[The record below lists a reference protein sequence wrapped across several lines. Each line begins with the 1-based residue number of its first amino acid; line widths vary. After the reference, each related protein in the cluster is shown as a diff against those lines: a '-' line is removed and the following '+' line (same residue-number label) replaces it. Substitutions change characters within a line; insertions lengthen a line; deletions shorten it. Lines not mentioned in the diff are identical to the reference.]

1 MQKKRGRPPKN
12 PADRKPRDPRQSV
25 MLPLETHAKLAE
37 VSQKLKLSK
46 GDVVTAAIEWLSRQ
60 NQVIQLHVVGAL
72 GDGDLDL
79 AELVSALGKGLQSL
93 RQAGDESKGAAK
105 RSVK

>member
-12 PADRKPRDPRQSV
+12 PAERKPRERRQSV
-25 MLPLETHAKLAE
+25 MLPLDTHATLAE
-37 VSQKLKLSK
+37 LAARLKRSK
-46 GDVVTAAIEWLSRQ
+46 GDVVVAAIEWIARQ

-79 AELVSALGKGLQSL
+79 AEIVSALGKGFQVL
-93 RQAGDESKGAAK
+93 READGEPKGEGK
-105 RSVK
+105 RSVR